1 MMDYKRLLAGAMI
14 FSMLAAT
21 ATGCSDKKSSSDS
34 SSSSSS
40 SSSESQTE
48 AASETS
54 AESSESSSAEEEL
67 STEAS
72 SEAATAPVPVEA
84 SGDNVVT
91 FDDGKFDFATAVTDD
106 TPDAAQ
112 GTLEVVDVQGNKM
125 LKFTDSGTSCAD
137 KKTQKVKIN
146 AVNLIGQA
154 NLDKVDTIA
163 FDVYADAT
171 ASSLQAK
178 DGSMLKAPGWI
189 GGGGGTVIADGKTW
203 YDFSE
208 YSSEDYKNEMS
219 AACHVEFKFLLASA
233 GKKWSNEMTDAN
245 FLIMRW
251 GLQNESNLYIDN
263 IAFYDKDGN
272 TIPLA

>member
-48 AASETS
+48 AASATS

-91 FDDGKFDFATAVTDD
+91 FDDGKFDLQ
-106 TPDAAQ
+106 PQ
-112 GTLEVVDVQGNKM
+112 LQMTLLMPLRVR
-125 LKFTDSGTSCAD
+125 LKSLTFRETKCL
-137 KKTQKVKIN
+137 
-146 AVNLIGQA
+146 NLLIP
-154 NLDKVDTIA
+154 VH
-163 FDVYADAT
+163 
-171 ASSLQAK
+171 
-178 DGSMLKAPGWI
+178 
-189 GGGGGTVIADGKTW
+189 
-203 YDFSE
+203 
-208 YSSEDYKNEMS
+208 
-219 AACHVEFKFLLASA
+219 HVLTRKLR
-233 GKKWSNEMTDAN
+233 K
-245 FLIMRW
+245 
-251 GLQNESNLYIDN
+251 
-263 IAFYDKDGN
+263 
-272 TIPLA
+272 